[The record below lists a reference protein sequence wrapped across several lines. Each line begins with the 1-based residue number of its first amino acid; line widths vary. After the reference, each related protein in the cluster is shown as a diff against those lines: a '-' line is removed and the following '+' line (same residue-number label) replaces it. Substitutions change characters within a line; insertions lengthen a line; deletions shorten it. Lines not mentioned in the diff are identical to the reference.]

1 MLIEIFKNWISAM
14 LCIGIFI
21 TFIQLIMPKSNLKKY
36 IYSLVGVL
44 TVITVLSPVVNL
56 FKNQSIETSL
66 SQVLENISQDKNT
79 AMVSSNLD
87 STTNQE
93 NVKKAFVESV
103 KKDVSNK
110 LTSQK
115 VVVNNIQIIISGEYD
130 IEKIDIKIKKLD
142 GKEAKLSSVNEVV
155 KYINEQ
161 YDIDFSKITVV
172 EEDT

>member
-1 MLIEIFKNWISAM
+1 MLVEIFKNWISAM

-56 FKNQSIETSL
+56 LKNQSIETSIN
-66 SQVLENISQDKNT
+66 QVLENISQNENT
-79 AMVSSNLD
+79 TTVSSNMD
-87 STTNQE
+87 NTTNQE
-93 NVKKAFVESV
+93 NVKKAFIESV
-103 KKDVSNK
+103 KKDVNNK

-115 VVVNNIQIIISGEYD
+115 IVVNNVQIIISDEYD
-130 IEKIDIKIKKLD
+130 IEKIDIKIGKLD
-142 GKEAKLSSVNEVV
+142 GKVAKLSSVNDVV

-172 EEDT
+172 EEDL